1 MTTLLRLPAVKD
13 RTGLSRSKIYE
24 LLENGAF
31 PKPVKLSHGGRLN
44 AWPDYEIDAWIK
56 ARIAEREQA

>member
-24 LLENGAF
+24 LLDADAF
-31 PKPVKLSHGGRLN
+31 PRPVKLSGRVN
-44 AWPDYEIDAWIK
+44 AWPDNEVDAWIK
-56 ARIAEREQA
+56 ARLQEREAA

>member
-24 LLENGAF
+24 LLDAGRF
-31 PKPVKLSHGGRLN
+31 PRPVKLSGRLN
-44 AWPDYEIDAWIK
+44 AWPDDEVDGWIK
-56 ARIAEREQA
+56 ARIADREAA

>member
-24 LLENGAF
+24 LLDAGAF
-31 PKPVKLSHGGRLN
+31 PKPVKLSGRLN
-44 AWPDYEIDAWIK
+44 AWPDNEVDAWIK
-56 ARIAEREQA
+56 ARIAEREAA